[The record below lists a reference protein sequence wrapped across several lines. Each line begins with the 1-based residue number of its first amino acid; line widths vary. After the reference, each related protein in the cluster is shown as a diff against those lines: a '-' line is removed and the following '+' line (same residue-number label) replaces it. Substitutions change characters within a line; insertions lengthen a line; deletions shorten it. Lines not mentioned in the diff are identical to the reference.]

1 MKRRA
6 FLAGLTLLPA
16 LPLVSYASVPEL
28 SIGIYPGTGTADMF
42 RDDFRAVA
50 KPFAQ
55 ALAAAVGRE
64 PSLTMYRTLK
74 SINRSLENGRMDL
87 YFAPPTVAVA
97 AFNKG
102 YTPIARVKD
111 LISVVLVRRKGATVT
126 TVALTEK
133 ESLPDVLG
141 RHILKQKN
149 ENPTIFN
156 VKTQEDVI
164 LAMERNY
171 AQAGGL
177 GGKPAKALVE
187 KEKDKYEIWYPL
199 PASPGFTLVASN
211 ELSEEDRNKLR
222 AAVIS
227 LKPEIIQELQKAIVA
242 KLGSFVDEK
251 GADFKMLEQSMKEA
265 GYI

>member
-1 MKRRA
+1 MKRRG
-6 FLAGLTLLPA
+6 FLAGLSLIPA
-16 LPLVSYASVPEL
+16 LPLMAYANEPEL
-28 SIGIYPGTGTADMF
+28 SIGIYPGTGTADML
-42 RDDFRAVA
+42 REDFRAVT

-55 ALAAAVGRE
+55 ALAGALGRE

-74 SINRSLENGRMDL
+74 SINRSLVNGRMDL

-97 AFNKG
+97 AFDKG

-111 LISVVLVRRKGATVT
+111 LINVVLVRRKGANVA

-133 ESLPDVLG
+133 QSLPDVLG
-141 RHILKQKN
+141 RHVLMQKN
-149 ENPTIFN
+149 EGAAIFN

-177 GGKPAKALVE
+177 GAKPAKALVE
-187 KEKDKYEIWYPL
+187 KGKYEIWYPL
-199 PASPGFTLVASN
+199 PTSPGFTLVASDN
-211 ELSEEDRNKLR
+211 LSETEKNKLR
-222 AAVIS
+222 AAVVT
-227 LKPEIIQELQKAIVA
+227 LKPEIIQQMQKAIVA
-242 KLGSFVDEK
+242 KLGSFVEEK
-251 GADFKMLEQSMKEA
+251 GADFKTLKMAMKEA

>member
-6 FLAGLTLLPA
+6 FLVGLTLLPA
-16 LPLVSYASVPEL
+16 LPLMAHASGPDL

-42 RDDFRAVA
+42 REDFRAVT

-55 ALAAAVGRE
+55 ALAGALGRD
-64 PSLTMYRTLK
+64 PSLTMFRTLK
-74 SINRSLENGRMDL
+74 SINRSLDNGRMDL

-97 AFNKG
+97 AFDKG

-111 LISVVLVRRKGATVT
+111 FINVVLVRRKGAKVT

-133 ESLPDVLG
+133 QSLPDVLG
-141 RHILKQKN
+141 RHVLKQKK
-149 ENPTIFN
+149 EDVAIFN
-156 VKTQEDVI
+156 VKTQEDVM

-177 GGKPAKALVE
+177 GAKPAKALVE
-187 KEKDKYEIWYPL
+187 KGKYEIWYPL
-199 PASPGFTLVASN
+199 PTSPGFTLVASN
-211 ELSEEDRNKLR
+211 QLSENDKNKLR

-227 LKPEIIQELQKAIVA
+227 LKPEVIQEMQKAIVA
-242 KLGSFVDEK
+242 KIGSFVDDK
-251 GADFKMLEQSMKEA
+251 GTDFKTLQQSMKEA

>member
-1 MKRRA
+1 MKRRV
-6 FLAGLTLLPA
+6 FLSGLTLLPA
-16 LPLVSYASVPEL
+16 LPLMAHAGELDL

-42 RDDFRAVA
+42 REDFRAVT
-50 KPFAQ
+50 KPFAN
-55 ALAAAVGRE
+55 ALAGALGRE
-64 PSLTMYRTLK
+64 PSLTMFRTLK
-74 SINRSLENGRMDL
+74 SINRSLDNGRMDL

-111 LISVVLVRRKGATVT
+111 LISVVLVRRKGANVT

-141 RHILKQKN
+141 RHVLKQKN
-149 ENPTIFN
+149 DSAAIFN
-156 VKTQEDVI
+156 VKTQDDVI
-164 LAMERNY
+164 LAMQRNY

-177 GGKPAKALVE
+177 GAKPAKALVE
-187 KEKDKYEIWYPL
+187 KGKYEIWYPL
-199 PASPGFTLVASN
+199 PTSPGFTLVASN
-211 ELSEEDRNKLR
+211 HLSENDKNKLR
-222 AAVIS
+222 AAVVS
-227 LKPEIIQELQKAIVA
+227 LKPEIIQQMQKAIIA

-251 GADFKMLEQSMKEA
+251 GADYKTLELSMKEA

>member
-1 MKRRA
+1 MKRRD

-16 LPLVSYASVPEL
+16 LPLMAYASEPDL
-28 SIGIYPGTGTADMF
+28 SIGIFPGTGTADMF
-42 RDDFRAVA
+42 REDFRVLV

-55 ALAAAVGRE
+55 ALAGAVGRQA
-64 PSLTMYRTLK
+64 SLTMFRTLR
-74 SINRSLENGRMDL
+74 SINHSLDSGRMDL

-102 YTPIARVKD
+102 YVPVARVKD
-111 LISVVLVRRKGATVT
+111 LIKVVLVRRKGATVT
-126 TVALTEK
+126 SVALTEK

-141 RHILKQKN
+141 RLILKQKK
-149 ENPTIFN
+149 ENVTIFN

-164 LAMERNY
+164 LAMERDY

-177 GGKPAKALVE
+177 GPKPAKELLE
-187 KEKDKYEIWYPL
+187 KGNYEVWYPL

-211 ELSEEDRNKLR
+211 NLSVADRNKLSA
-222 AAVIS
+222 AAVS
-227 LKPEIIQELQKAIVA
+227 LRPEVIAELQKAIYA
-242 KLGSFVDEK
+242 KIGSFVDDKTTNFNILQE
-251 GADFKMLEQSMKEA
+251 GMKAA

>member
-1 MKRRA
+1 MQRRA

-16 LPLVSYASVPEL
+16 LPLVAYAGKPEL

-55 ALAAAVGRE
+55 ALAAALGRE

-111 LISVVLVRRKGATVT
+111 LINVKLVRRKGAKVT

-177 GGKPAKALVE
+177 GPKPAKALVE
-187 KEKDKYEIWYPL
+187 QGKYEIWYPL
-199 PASPGFTLVASN
+199 PASPGFTLVAN
-211 ELSEEDRNKLR
+211 NDLSASDKNKLK
-222 AAVIS
+222 AAVVS
-227 LKPEIIQELQKAIVA
+227 LKPEVIQQLQKAIAA

-251 GADFKMLEQSMKEA
+251 GADFKMLELSMKEA